1 MGVGVDMVAGN
12 GTIPVQAESKTR
24 TITEASQQVFIS
36 LSFDSPLLMDFIT
49 WAVFMVMVDWTMAVG
64 VRRDSLLFR
73 SGAGVS

>member
-12 GTIPVQAESKTR
+12 GTIPAQAESKTR
-24 TITEASQQVFIS
+24 TIAEASQQVFIS

-73 SGAGVS
+73 SGLGVS